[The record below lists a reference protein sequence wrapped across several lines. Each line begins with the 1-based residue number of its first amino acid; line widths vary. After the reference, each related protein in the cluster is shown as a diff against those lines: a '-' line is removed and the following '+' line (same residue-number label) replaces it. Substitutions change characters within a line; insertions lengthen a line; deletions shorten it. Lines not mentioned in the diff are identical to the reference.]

1 MAAAM
6 FSIYHKAWAAA
17 DGTCYS
23 PIDLYS
29 AANQHPP
36 NTLLLSQLLSHW
48 TDDLV
53 DFDGY
58 TIVRLYS
65 DLLSNA
71 QPLNLS
77 YAQQT
82 AQAYSLWKHE

>member
-1 MAAAM
+1 
-6 FSIYHKAWAAA
+6 
-17 DGTCYS
+17 
-23 PIDLYS
+23 L
-29 AANQHPP
+29 
-36 NTLLLSQLLSHW
+36 
-48 TDDLV
+48 TDNLV